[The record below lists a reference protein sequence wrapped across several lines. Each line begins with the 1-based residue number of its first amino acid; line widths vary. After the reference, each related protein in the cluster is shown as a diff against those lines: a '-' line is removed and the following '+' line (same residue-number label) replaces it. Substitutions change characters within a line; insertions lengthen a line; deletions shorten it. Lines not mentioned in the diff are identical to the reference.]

1 MNTKYIVVE
10 DYSKIKKIRCSIAHL
25 YWSHIRGNNIYTKET
40 NIYAIGIIVGYCLA
54 IEKKELADKIYNKL
68 MSL

>member
-25 YWSHIRGNNIYTKET
+25 YWSHIRGNNIYT
-40 NIYAIGIIVGYCLA
+40 IGIIVGYCLA

-68 MSL
+68 ISL